1 MLPAVQAWRC
11 CPGTLA
17 QTGRRGNIRRQ
28 QLQSEMMNWFRR
40 RPGESVSARDLL
52 VALVP
57 ILIAVALCVWIM
69 VHFARPLPPDT
80 IVITTGS
87 PDGAYHG
94 FALRY
99 QAILAQRGVNLEL
112 RPSSG
117 ALENLVRLKDP
128 KGAFDVG
135 FVQTG
140 LAKASEDDS
149 LVSLGSL
156 FHEPVWIFYR
166 SDATLDRLIQL
177 VARRIA
183 VGAPGSGTR
192 ALADLLFSAND
203 LTSDMLTMVPVGG
216 EIAAKALFADELDAA
231 IYVGAP
237 ESPVIQKLI
246 GSPDIKLMSVTIAE
260 AYSRRFPFL
269 TSLTLPQGS
278 MDLVHEYPR
287 QNTQLFATTATLIAR
302 DDLHPALIS
311 LLLQAAT
318 EVHSGAG
325 PFHRVRDFPA
335 PRDGD
340 YPLSSEAQRYYKS
353 GAPFLQRYLPFWVAV
368 LVDRLLF
375 MLLPILAIA
384 VPLLRVMP
392 VVYSW
397 RVRRRIYQWYG
408 ELKYLEQEMREH
420 PDSSSVGRFLERLD
434 HIEDRAFRRTLPL
447 AFQNE
452 MYTLREHIN
461 LVRHTLDR
469 HNRELPD

>member
-1 MLPAVQAWRC
+1 
-11 CPGTLA
+11 
-17 QTGRRGNIRRQ
+17 
-28 QLQSEMMNWFRR
+28 MMNWLRR
-40 RPGESVSARDLL
+40 RPAEAVSARDLL
-52 VALVP
+52 IASVP
-57 ILIAVALCVWIM
+57 ILVAVSLCVWIM

-80 IVITTGS
+80 IVMTTGS

-99 QAILAQRGVNLEL
+99 QAILQRHGVTLEL
-112 RPSSG
+112 KPSSG
-117 ALENLVRLKDP
+117 ALENLERLKDP
-128 KGAFDVG
+128 GSGIDVG

-140 LAKASEDDS
+140 LAKASDDDS

-156 FHEPVWIFYR
+156 FYEPVWIFYR
-166 SDATLDRLIQL
+166 SEATLDRLIQL
-177 VARRIA
+177 VTRRVA

-192 ALADLLFSAND
+192 ALADLLLAAND
-203 LTSDMLTMVPVGG
+203 LTPPMVTLVPLGG
-216 EIAAKALFADELDAA
+216 EAAARALFAGEVDAS

-237 ESPVIQKLI
+237 ESPVIQELI
-246 GSPDIKLMSVTIAE
+246 GNPDIKLMSVTISE

-269 TSLTLPQGS
+269 TALTLPQGS
-278 MDLVHEYPR
+278 MDLVREYPR
-287 QNTQLFATTATLIAR
+287 QNTQLFAPTATLIAR

-375 MLLPILAIA
+375 LLLPILAIA

-392 VVYSW
+392 AVYSW

-408 ELKYLEQEMREH
+408 ELKYLEQEMRER
-420 PDSSSVGRFLERLD
+420 PDSSRVGHFLERLD
-434 HIEDRAFRRTLPL
+434 RIEDRAFRRTLPL

-461 LVRHTLDR
+461 LVRHSLDR
-469 HNRELPD
+469 QDRVRQD

>member
-1 MLPAVQAWRC
+1 
-11 CPGTLA
+11 
-17 QTGRRGNIRRQ
+17 
-28 QLQSEMMNWFRR
+28 
-40 RPGESVSARDLL
+40 
-52 VALVP
+52 
-57 ILIAVALCVWIM
+57 M
-69 VHFARPLPPDT
+69 VRFARPLPPDT
-80 IVITTGS
+80 IVMTTGS
-87 PDGAYHG
+87 ADGAYHG

-99 QAILAQRGVNLEL
+99 QAILKQHGVKLEL

-117 ALENLVRLKDP
+117 ALENLDQLKDP
-128 KGAFDVG
+128 NSGVDVG

-140 LAKASEDDS
+140 LAKPGRNDS

-156 FHEPVWIFYR
+156 FYEPVWIFYR
-166 SDATLDRLIQL
+166 SEATLDRMIQL
-177 VARRIA
+177 VARRVA

-192 ALADLLFSAND
+192 ALSDILLDANE
-203 LTSDMLTMVPVGG
+203 LTPQMLTLVPIGG
-216 EIAAKALFADELDAA
+216 EAAANALFAGEVDAA

-246 GSPDIKLMSVTIAE
+246 GNPDIKLMSVAIAD

-269 TSLTLPQGS
+269 TPLTLPQGS
-278 MDLVHEYPR
+278 MDLVREFPR
-287 QNTQLFATTATLIAR
+287 QNTQLFAPTATLIAR

-353 GAPFLQRYLPFWVAV
+353 GSPFLQRYLPFWVAV

-375 MLLPILAIA
+375 LLLPVLAIA
-384 VPLLRVMP
+384 LPLLRVMP
-392 VVYSW
+392 AVYSW

-408 ELKYLEQEMREH
+408 ELKFLEQEMREH
-420 PDSSSVGRFLERLD
+420 PDSSRISDFLERLD
-434 HIEDRAFRRTLPL
+434 RIEDRAFRRTLPL

-469 HNRELPD
+469 QIES

>member
-1 MLPAVQAWRC
+1 
-11 CPGTLA
+11 
-17 QTGRRGNIRRQ
+17 
-28 QLQSEMMNWFRR
+28 MNWFGK
-40 RPGESVSARDLL
+40 RPGENVSLRDLL
-52 VALVP
+52 IAALP
-57 ILIAVALCVWIM
+57 ILIAISLCIWIM
-69 VHFARPLPPDT
+69 ARFARPLPPDT
-80 IVITTGS
+80 VVMTTGS

-99 QAILAQRGVNLEL
+99 QEILRQHGVRLEL

-117 ALENLVRLKDP
+117 ALENLDRLKDP
-128 KGAFDVG
+128 NSGVDVG
-135 FVQTG
+135 IVQTG
-140 LAKASEDDS
+140 LSKPNEDDS

-156 FHEPVWIFYR
+156 FYEPVWIFYR
-166 SDATLDRLIQL
+166 SDATLDRMIQL
-177 VARRIA
+177 VARRVA

-192 ALADLLFSAND
+192 ALSDLLLSANE
-203 LTSDMLTMVPVGG
+203 LTPEMLTLVPIGG
-216 EIAAKALFADELDAA
+216 EAAAKALSAGDIDTA

-246 GSPDIKLMSVTIAE
+246 ANPDIKLMSVTIAD

-269 TSLTLPQGS
+269 TALTLPQGS
-278 MDLVHEYPR
+278 MDLVREYPR

-302 DDLHPALIS
+302 DDLHPALVS
-311 LLLQAAT
+311 LLLQAAA

-340 YPLSSEAQRYYKS
+340 YPLSSEAQRFYKS
-353 GAPFLQRYLPFWVAV
+353 GPPLLQRYLPFWVAV

-375 MLLPILAIA
+375 LLLPILAIA

-392 VVYSW
+392 AVYSW
-397 RVRRRIYQWYG
+397 RIRRRIYQWYG
-408 ELKYLEQEMREH
+408 ELKFLEQEMREH
-420 PDSSSVGRFLERLD
+420 PDPSRVAQFMERLE

-452 MYTLREHIN
+452 MYTLREHIA

-469 HNRELPD
+469 RDEPQRTR

>member
-1 MLPAVQAWRC
+1 M
-11 CPGTLA
+11 
-17 QTGRRGNIRRQ
+17 IR
-28 QLQSEMMNWFRR
+28 FRR
-40 RPGESVSARDLL
+40 RPGETLSTRDLL
-52 VALVP
+52 IASVP
-57 ILIAVALCVWIM
+57 IMIAVALCVWIM

-80 IVITTGS
+80 IVMTTGS
-87 PDGAYHG
+87 ADGAYHG

-99 QAILAQRGVNLEL
+99 QAILERHGVKLQL

-117 ALENLVRLKDP
+117 ALENLDRLKDP
-128 KGAFDVG
+128 SSGVDVG

-140 LAKASEDDS
+140 LGSAGTADS

-156 FHEPVWIFYR
+156 FYEPVWIFYR
-166 SDATLDRLIQL
+166 SEATLDRLIQL
-177 VARRIA
+177 VARRVA

-192 ALADLLFSAND
+192 ALADILMAANE
-203 LTSDMLTMVPVGG
+203 LTPQMLTLVPIGS
-216 EIAAKALFADELDAA
+216 EAAATALFAGEVEAA

-246 GSPDIKLMSVTIAE
+246 ANPEIKLMSVTIAE

-269 TSLTLPQGS
+269 TALTLPQGS

-287 QNTQLFATTATLIAR
+287 QNTQLFAPTATLVAR
-302 DDLHPALIS
+302 DDLHPALVS

-353 GAPFLQRYLPFWVAV
+353 GPPFLQRYLPFWVAV

-375 MLLPILAIA
+375 LLLPVLAIA

-392 VVYSW
+392 SVYSW
-397 RVRRRIYQWYG
+397 RIRRRIYQWYG
-408 ELKYLEQEMREH
+408 ELKYLEQETREN
-420 PDSSSVGRFLERLD
+420 PDPSRIGQFLERLD

-461 LVRHTLDR
+461 LVRHTLDKLIAR
-469 HNRELPD
+469 

>member
-1 MLPAVQAWRC
+1 
-11 CPGTLA
+11 
-17 QTGRRGNIRRQ
+17 
-28 QLQSEMMNWFRR
+28 MMNWFRR
-40 RPGESVSARDLL
+40 RPGEAVSARDLL
-52 VALVP
+52 IASVP
-57 ILIAVALCVWIM
+57 ILIAVSLCVWIM
-69 VHFARPLPPDT
+69 VRFARPLPPDT
-80 IVITTGS
+80 IVMTTGS

-99 QAILAQRGVNLEL
+99 QAILEQHGVKLVL

-117 ALENLVRLKDP
+117 ALENLERLKDP
-128 KGAFDVG
+128 NSGVDVG

-140 LAKASEDDS
+140 LAKASADDS

-156 FHEPVWIFYR
+156 FYEPVWIFYR
-166 SDATLDRLIQL
+166 SDATLDRMIQL
-177 VARRIA
+177 VARRVA

-192 ALADLLFSAND
+192 ALCDLLLSAND
-203 LTSDMLTMVPVGG
+203 LTSELLTMVPIGG
-216 EIAAKALFADELDAA
+216 EAAANSLFAGEVDTA

-237 ESPVIQKLI
+237 ESPIIQKLI
-246 GSPDIKLMSVTIAE
+246 ANPDVKLMSVAIAD

-269 TSLTLPQGS
+269 TALTLPQGS
-278 MDLVHEYPR
+278 MDLVREYPR
-287 QNTQLFATTATLIAR
+287 QDTRLFAPTATLIAR

-353 GAPFLQRYLPFWVAV
+353 GSPFLQRYLPFWVAV
-368 LVDRLLF
+368 LMDRLLF
-375 MLLPILAIA
+375 LLLPILAIA
-384 VPLLRVMP
+384 LPLLRVMP
-392 VVYSW
+392 AVYSW

-408 ELKYLEQEMREH
+408 ELKFLEQEMREH
-420 PDSSSVGRFLERLD
+420 PDSSRIDDFLERLD
-434 HIEDRAFRRTLPL
+434 RIEDRAFRRTLPL

-469 HNRELPD
+469 RIKP